1 MSRGPFDVC
10 TCIFQPSTSKAAL
23 SNPSSAHI
31 AYYTVCTAECTYIQ
45 CLVGLYDPVKFQF
58 ERCCGTSFHSPN
70 LSGLNTET
78 IVGTH

>member
-23 SNPSSAHI
+23 SNPTSAHI
-31 AYYTVCTAECTYIQ
+31 AYTYALLSVHIQ
-45 CLVGLYDPVKFQF
+45 CLVGLYDPVKFHF